1 MDYAYNAP
9 APTSAEEKRARRER
23 RKKLRGGDR
32 NKQTIFV
39 AYAWSERRMSWLLLG
54 FSVRSSTTITPKYV
68 EKLRTRYAIPNG
80 VCMRVVE
87 LFVAAHAG
95 PGTDPFYST
104 RR

>member
-9 APTSAEEKRARRER
+9 APISAEEKRARRER
-23 RKKLRGGDR
+23 RKKFRGER
-32 NKQTIFV
+32 KKETIFV

-54 FSVRSSTTITPKYV
+54 FSRRATTTLTPGYV
-68 EKLRTRYAIPNG
+68 EKLRARYTIPNG

-87 LFVAAHAG
+87 LFVAAAAG
-95 PGTDPFYST
+95 PGSDPLYAS